1 MNAVCASM
9 VQSAS
14 LESHHHC
21 DEDGVSLYPHYHALY
36 SNPRLYPSN
45 RRYCYL
51 FGDYKYKH
59 ETDKV
64 LKRKYGSGAGEPML
78 AEFAL
83 RPIWELYENISL
95 AASVAGLKSEIFT
108 DGRYD
113 HLVTTAL
120 NNNGNNKNEGS
131 KITAKTQGMDQVLSS
146 IQIGRQHLSY

>member
-1 MNAVCASM
+1 MRA
-9 VQSAS
+9 
-14 LESHHHC
+14 
-21 DEDGVSLYPHYHALY
+21 
-36 SNPRLYPSN
+36 
-45 RRYCYL
+45 
-51 FGDYKYKH
+51 K
-59 ETDKV
+59 
-64 LKRKYGSGAGEPML
+64 
-78 AEFAL
+78 